1 MDKTT
6 FVEIPFKCK
15 VSSSVK
21 SDVSIPKGLRK
32 TDDEEHTKKLIM

>member
-6 FVEIPFKCK
+6 FVEVPFECK
-15 VSSSVK
+15 VSSVK
-21 SDVSIPKGLRK
+21 SDVSIPKGPSK